1 MHAKKINFSLIEGY
15 ECGAISPHMQN
26 ISENGMS
33 VTGFCHLF
41 CSLSFYLKHPH
52 AKGISRLYAAF
63 SCMGERVR
71 LATDIR
77 ISPIM
82 WDRKNEQL
90 YYGFECDKLSVLI
103 NKKILE
109 YKNIFSIFVLQ
120 EYDFKTIVQEFR
132 KLFNMGKK
140 RNIQQVDINELLRKG
155 LILYYADKDNE
166 NEDNKT
172 KSTTIAQNKSLLNAL
187 CRAIDDMI
195 KKGISVKPSQEGY
208 ERLRGYLIKSEKKE
222 DGRVPL
228 SANNKANLFARLLN
242 HIRMKEEYKCYN
254 IEKIEHRKFG
264 VQLTYK
270 DTLKADEVKALED
283 LDGLNKKENSV
294 RYLFLIECE
303 CSHRISDKAKVIQAI
318 ENSEIDDVEI
328 INEQKEGNFAAV
340 YVTEKLKF
348 YMSNVDERYINIDTD
363 TYNEIL
369 RSIAK
374 KANLNRFIN
383 NGYNKPLCECLSS
396 HWGRHTAITRMS
408 KEMSYADVQHFSG
421 HKSVAVIEKVYTHT
435 TNEERKEKIKNIVKK
450 INDNKQI
457 AQQEVKP
464 SRFPNSVSEAQQ
476 ILKFLGVETEETNLG
491 KLLGKIYLRE
501 SEILKLCNS
510 VGLDIITIKDF
521 FNTDASLEDRC
532 TALHEIVSSCL
543 KE

>member
-1 MHAKKINFSLIEGY
+1 MLHAKKINFSLIEGY
-15 ECGAISPHMQN
+15 ECCAMLPHMQN
-26 ISENGMS
+26 KSENGMCDTS
-33 VTGFCHLF
+33 FCHWF
-41 CSLSFYLKHPH
+41 CGLSFYLKNPH

-63 SCMGERVR
+63 SCKGERVR

-90 YYGFECDKLSVLI
+90 FYGFECDKISALI

-109 YKNIFSIFVLQ
+109 YKNIFSTFVLQ

-140 RNIQQVDINELLRKG
+140 RNIQQVNIKDLLRKG
-155 LILYYADKDNE
+155 LKLYYADKEEE
-166 NEDNKT
+166 NKKAEK
-172 KSTTIAQNKSLLNAL
+172 TTIDQNESLLNAL
-187 CRAIDDMI
+187 CRAIDDMNEI
-195 KKGISVKPSQEGY
+195 GISVEPSQNGY
-208 ERLRGYLIKSEKKE
+208 EKVREYLIRTEKKE

-242 HIRMKEEYKCYN
+242 HLRMKEEYKRYN
-254 IEKIEHRKFG
+254 IERIEHRRFG
-264 VQLTYK
+264 EQLTHK

-283 LDGLNKKENSV
+283 LDGLNEKENSV
-294 RYLFLIECE
+294 RYLFLIETV
-303 CSHRISDKAKVIQAI
+303 CSHRISDKAKVLQAI
-318 ENSEIDDVEI
+318 ANTEIDDVEI
-328 INEQKEGNFAAV
+328 ITEQKEGNFAAV

-348 YMSNVDERYINIDTD
+348 YMSKVDEKYIDIDTD
-363 TYNEIL
+363 TYNGIL
-369 RSIAK
+369 KNIAK
-374 KANLNRFIN
+374 KANLNRFIK
-383 NGYNKPLCECLSS
+383 NGYNMELWRCISS

-435 TNEERKEKIKNIVKK
+435 TIEERKEKVKSIVRK
-450 INDNKQI
+450 INKEQT
-457 AQQEVKP
+457 AQQEVVKP
-464 SRFPNSVSEAQQ
+464 FRFPNSVSEAQHV
-476 ILKFLGVETEETNLG
+476 INFLGEATEETDLG
-491 KLLGKIYLRE
+491 KLLGKIILRE
-501 SEILKLCNS
+501 SEILKICS
-510 VGLDIITIKDF
+510 SAGIDIITIKEL

-532 TALHEIVSSCL
+532 TALHEVVSSCM